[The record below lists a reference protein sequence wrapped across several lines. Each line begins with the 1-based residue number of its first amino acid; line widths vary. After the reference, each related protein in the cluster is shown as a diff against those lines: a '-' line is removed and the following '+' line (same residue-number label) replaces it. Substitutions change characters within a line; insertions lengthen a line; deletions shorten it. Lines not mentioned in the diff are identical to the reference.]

1 MAMALLLGLAD
12 SPASTPS
19 FANEDVSS
27 PSKLKLMVEGT
38 FPLYQSG
45 DSILM
50 EFPRQLD
57 GREIEILGQVDE
69 GFGLLN
75 RPVQSLGVVWLSIP
89 DSMTIEFRQPFY
101 AERVL
106 NSKSNLLKP
115 FLQSNGPVLGDV
127 YHAVSVSKEGNP
139 IIDITDVVRGEKEWV
154 SNPQNAQIRSLL
166 PEMSR
171 FLATHQLASND
182 GIQKN
187 EQGVSFSVLRYYEAE
202 AEQYA
207 YNSMAILLP
216 SGSKSLRMSIAVRLL
231 PQKSMP
237 IHLASRGIAAQ
248 TIRFKDYSQNPYTVV
263 DDSLV
268 VRWNPQRSCVCY
280 VDDRVP
286 SRYVDAFER
295 GVLSWNLLLQK
306 AKVKFRLQVKKV
318 EKSMNLASLPCL
330 LSYDVADKGV
340 SSQKVVHPRTGEIL
354 SFRLNVGHDFKN
366 PISPDE
372 LQRLIHVEIAE
383 LLGLQKGI
391 AEENAIRSL
400 SYMYR

>member
-1 MAMALLLGLAD
+1 MAMALLFGLAD
-12 SPASTPS
+12 SQASTLS
-19 FANEDVSS
+19 FANVEVAS

-38 FPLYQSG
+38 FPIYQSG

-50 EFPRQLD
+50 EFPRHLD
-57 GREIEILGQVDE
+57 GREIEIFGQVDE

-75 RPVQSLGVVWLSIP
+75 RPVQSLGVVCLSVP
-89 DSMTIEFRQPFY
+89 DSITVEFRQPFY

-106 NSKSNLLKP
+106 NSKSHLLKP

-127 YHAVSVSKEGNP
+127 YHAVSVSKKGNP

-154 SNPQNAQIRSLL
+154 SSPQNAQIRSLL

-171 FLATHQLASND
+171 FLATHQLTSND

-237 IHLASRGIAAQ
+237 IRLASRGIAAQ

-295 GVLSWNLLLQK
+295 GVQSWNLLLQK
-306 AKVKFRLQVKKV
+306 AKVRFRLQVKRV
-318 EKSMNLASLPCL
+318 EKGMNLASLPCL

-340 SSQKVVHPRTGEIL
+340 SSQKIVHPRTGEIL
-354 SFRLNVGHDFKN
+354 SFRLTVGHDFKN
-366 PISPDE
+366 PISPNE

-383 LLGLQKGI
+383 LLGLQKGLS
-391 AEENAIRSL
+391 EENVIRSL